1 MVLSFLPFPPLLH
14 ISSMATPWQP
24 CLQLDYCQGSARPGR
39 EAIVLQT
46 VTELMHGNLPY
57 TRFIMNAGWVTRVI
71 LLIQSTPLPCNKCKV
86 YNNQERKA
94 VVVTTQPK
102 SCCKLVQ
109 SRILTSLLALFLA
122 GQEEDS
128 SSLVTSP
135 LVSGPRCT
143 WSKTLSKLTAS
154 C

>member
-109 SRILTSLLALFLA
+109 SRILTSLQALFVA
-122 GQEEDS
+122 GQKRTRRHS
-128 SSLVTSP
+128 
-135 LVSGPRCT
+135 
-143 WSKTLSKLTAS
+143 
-154 C
+154 